1 MTPLR
6 EQYDAIVSELPPDW
20 STMALGLTLRDANE
34 MEECA
39 LVLSP
44 LNPWHEGDWRSGVFR
59 FRVSR
64 ISGYGA
70 AHELARRKMGTLD
83 ELGIGGDLERMR
95 ALSDV
100 QPVSTQ
106 GPLL

>member
-1 MTPLR
+1 MRPLQ
-6 EQYDAIVSELPPDW
+6 EQYDEIIATLPPDW
-20 STMALGLTLRDANE
+20 STMTLRLTLRDANQS
-34 MEECA
+34 EECA

-64 ISGYGA
+64 TSGYGA
-70 AHELARRKMGTLD
+70 AHPLARRKMGTLD

-100 QPVSTQ
+100 LPVATQ